1 VHVAVAIASKG
12 RPGVL
17 ADVLDS
23 LSTQLRFPDSVWVSV
38 TGRGDV
44 PADLDEQAVHLLIGP
59 PGLTTQRNAVIDAIG
74 PDVDVVVFLDDDAEL
89 HPDYLARAEAF
100 LTARPD
106 VVLFSGLVVADG
118 AATGQLD
125 RGTARALLQEHA
137 PTDDV
142 VPDIPAYGCN
152 MVVRAVAARAVRFD
166 EVLPLYGWLEDR
178 DFSVRTARTGTV
190 VRYDGCALVH
200 LGVSGG
206 RENGA
211 RLGYQQVVHPAYL
224 RRKGVLRTGE
234 TVVFLA
240 RALRANV
247 LRRSSGRVDRPGRL
261 RGNLVGLRSVVRGR
275 PDPQGVLQLP

>member
-12 RPGVL
+12 RPAVL

-23 LSTQLRFPDSVWVSV
+23 LRIQRRAADSVWVSV
-38 TGRGDV
+38 TERSDV
-44 PADLDEQAVHLLIGP
+44 PPELDDRVVRVLIGP
-59 PGLTTQRNAVIDAIG
+59 PGLTTQRNAVIDALG
-74 PDVDVVVFLDDDAEL
+74 PEVDVLVFLDDDAEL

-100 LTARPD
+100 LSARPD
-106 VVLFSGLVVADG
+106 VVLFSGDAVADG

-125 RGTARALLQEHA
+125 RGTARDLLAGHE
-137 PTDDV
+137 PGEDV
-142 VPDIPAYGCN
+142 VPGIPAYGCN
-152 MVVRAVAARAVRFD
+152 MVVRADVARQVRFD

-178 DFSVRTARTGTV
+178 DFSVRTSRFGTV

-206 RENGA
+206 RENGT

-224 RRKGVLRTGE
+224 HRKGVLRTGE
-234 TVVFLA
+234 TVVFLG
-240 RALRANV
+240 RALLANV

-261 RGNLVGLRSVVRGR
+261 RGNLLGLRSVLRGT
-275 PDPQGVLQLP
+275 PDPQGVLHLP